1 MYLDRFEIKNDV
13 LKSFDPRA
21 RLGAGVLL
29 IIITVNITMIS
40 LLSIILAFCL
50 VVLCRDFVCVLKRL
64 LPLETFCLLFI
75 IQSVFGILRIDRA
88 VIIILRV
95 NCAALIYMITV
106 VPISA
111 GKLLQTL
118 TALKV
123 NKKLVG
129 IFYLSYRFIYLMYD
143 KVMFAVK
150 AMRLRSGTYEKDTIQ
165 MWKAYAHV
173 FSTAIVGAFIKADDV
188 TMALQKR
195 GFDNT
200 IPQTVVWVWSVKDT
214 LLIIISCCC
223 IILYGTYKITGR
235 LFFL

>member
-1 MYLDRFEIKNDV
+1 MDR
-13 LKSFDPRA
+13 
-21 RLGAGVLL
+21 
-29 IIITVNITMIS
+29 T
-40 LLSIILAFCL
+40 
-50 VVLCRDFVCVLKRL
+50 
-64 LPLETFCLLFI
+64 
-75 IQSVFGILRIDRA
+75 

-95 NCAALIYMITV
+95 NCAALIYIITV
-106 VPISA
+106 VPMGT

-143 KVMFAVK
+143 KVMFAVN
-150 AMRLRSGTYEKDTIQ
+150 AMRLRSGAYEKDTIQ

-200 IPQTVVWVWSVKDT
+200 IPQTVVWAWSVKDT
-214 LLIIISCCC
+214 LLIIILCFGT
-223 IILYGTYKITGR
+223 ILYGTYKITGR